1 MGEVFQFFA
10 ASPMG
15 EEGPFEINKVKKK
28 KRGRMKIQEFRL
40 VKKH

>member
-15 EEGPFEINKVKKK
+15 EEGGFEINKVKK